1 MSAFQAADVLRQA
14 AVMAGRAPSIHNSQP
29 WRWRAGAQTLDLF
42 LARDRVPPGPDAQA
56 CFTVLSCGAAL
67 HHARVQLAAQGW
79 NAVVQRMPDA
89 ADPDHL
95 ARIRVTGRIPVEP
108 VAILLARAAEIRRT
122 DRRDRP
128 SPPLDTDKLRCV
140 GMAVRLEGAALRT
153 VRADQVYQLATAADL
168 ARGAIAE
175 EPGWG
180 ADLVDWAGSDRTG
193 VDWPGG
199 ERAGVERAFAAGV
212 PVTPLRRAYG
222 AAPSRPGTLLIRET
236 HDRAA
241 VFAVLHGPGDER
253 PDWLRAGEALS
264 AGWLTATRLDV
275 AVLPLSAVVAVPA
288 ARRIVQRLTGGSDH
302 PYLVLRFAAA
312 DDGPQPPG
320 RTPRLPAGTVVESL

>member
-1 MSAFQAADVLRQA
+1 MSVHQAADVLRQA

-29 WRWRAGAQTLDLF
+29 WRWRPGAQTLDLF
-42 LARDRVPPGPDAQA
+42 LARDRVPPSPDAEA

-67 HHARVQLAAQGW
+67 HHARVQIAAQGW
-79 NAVVQRMPDA
+79 SAVVQRMPDPA
-89 ADPDHL
+89 EPDHL
-95 ARIRVTGRIPVEP
+95 ARVRVTGRIPVEP
-108 VAILLARAAEIRRT
+108 VATLLAQAAEIRRT

-140 GMAVRLEGAALRT
+140 GMAVRQEGAALRT
-153 VRADQVYQLATAADL
+153 VRPDQVYQLATAADL
-168 ARGAIAE
+168 ARGAMAE

-180 ADLVDWAGSDRTG
+180 AELIDWAGD
-193 VDWPGG
+193 
-199 ERAGVERAFAAGV
+199 ARAFAAGV
-212 PVTPLRRAYG
+212 PVTSLRRG
-222 AAPSRPGTLLIRET
+222 GDPILSRPGTTLIRET

-241 VFAVLHGPGDER
+241 VFAVLHGTGDER

-288 ARRIVQRLTGGSDH
+288 ARRIVRRLTGGSGC

-312 DDGPQPPG
+312 DDGAQPPG
-320 RTPRLPAGTVVESL
+320 RTSRLPAGTVVEGL